1 MHGFD
6 VAEVRSRE
14 GDVAVNR
21 MFKLLVKG
29 NTTGISPT
37 RLGLPGSIKS
47 MPITAVGTFEVSIE
61 M

>member
-6 VAEVRSRE
+6 VAEIRSRE

-29 NTTGISPT
+29 NATGIPPT
-37 RLGLPGSIKS
+37 RPGLPGSLKS
-47 MPITAVGTFEVSIE
+47 MAITVVGTFEVSNKL
-61 M
+61 